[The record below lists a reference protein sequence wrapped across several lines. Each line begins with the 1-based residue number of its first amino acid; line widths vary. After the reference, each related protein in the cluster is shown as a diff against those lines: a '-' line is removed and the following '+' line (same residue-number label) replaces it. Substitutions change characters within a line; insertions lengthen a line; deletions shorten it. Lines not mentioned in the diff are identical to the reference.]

1 MASISREPSMVLPWS
16 DSADQG
22 RFLRILSAF
31 LVLVLVLGIVIPMVT
46 LPEPSRDKLAKV
58 PPQLARVLERKKQ
71 EAPKPKPKPP
81 EPKKEPPTPKPKPK
95 PKPEVVK
102 PPKPIAPKPQ
112 PKPARKPVVKATQQQ
127 REKAKAKAK
136 ETFGKQALSELSA
149 LRSQLPLAD
158 LAVNNKDLSN
168 SGQQAA
174 DIGSVVDRSVAE
186 QGSGGVSTD
195 NLSQAVSG
203 ETLATREV
211 TQVEASAD
219 VQQAKVDASTRSEEE
234 VRLVFER
241 YNPQFDK
248 IYRRMLRKDP
258 TLEGTVALKLTI
270 APNGKVT
277 QCQAVS
283 KDITNKG
290 LLKRLVSKCKRMAF
304 KNRPEVKAISL
315 DYPIKLLP

>member
-1 MASISREPSMVLPWS
+1 MSSISREPSLVLPWS

-31 LVLVLVLGIVIPMVT
+31 LVLVLVAGIAIPMMT

-71 EAPKPKPKPP
+71 QAPKPKPKAPP
-81 EPKKEPPTPKPKPK
+81 PKKEPPKPK

-102 PPKPIAPKPQ
+102 PPKPIAPKLQ

-168 SGQQAA
+168 SGQQATN
-174 DIGSVVDRSVAE
+174 IGSVVDRSVAE

-195 NLSQAVSG
+195 NLSQVVAG

-219 VQQAKVDASTRSEEE
+219 VQQAKVDASKRSEEE

-270 APNGKVT
+270 SPSGKVV

-290 LLKRLVSKCKRMAF
+290 LMKRLVSKCKRMAF